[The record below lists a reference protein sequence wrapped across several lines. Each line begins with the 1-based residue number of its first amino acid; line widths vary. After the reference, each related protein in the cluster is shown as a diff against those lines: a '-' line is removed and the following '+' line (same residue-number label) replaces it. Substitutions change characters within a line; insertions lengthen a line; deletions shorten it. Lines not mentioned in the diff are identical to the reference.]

1 MRIELKR
8 KEMFQVENKISKTKR
23 FTNIGH
29 CTEELMFWT
38 VVLEKILQ
46 STNTHWKDWCWSWSS
61 NTLATWCK
69 ELLIRKDPDANK
81 DWRQEEKG
89 TTEDERAGWHHQ
101 LDGREFEWTPVDGDG
116 QGGLA
121 CCNSWGRKESD
132 TTERLNWLNWSKQQQ
147 RKIRQFKSSTS
158 KMKKPKTKCVK

>member
-8 KEMFQVENKISKTKR
+8 KEMFHVENKISKTKR

-29 CTEELMFWT
+29 CTEEFMFWT
-38 VVLEKILQ
+38 VVLEKILE
-46 STNTHWKDWCWSWSS
+46 SPNIHWKDWCWSWSS

-89 TTEDERAGWHHQ
+89 TTEDERVGWHHR
-101 LDGREFEWTPVDGDG
+101 LNGYEFEQAPELVKDREAWHASVHGVSKSQTWLSDWT
-116 QGGLA
+116 
-121 CCNSWGRKESD
+121 S
-132 TTERLNWLNWSKQQQ
+132 TTIVLTWVNDLTVRSLLIHLQ
-147 RKIRQFKSSTS
+147 
-158 KMKKPKTKCVK
+158 KKVMR